1 MCSHRRLIQWLP
13 DKKEHLSRMR
23 VRLPGLK
30 EHLSRM
36 RMQFPGMKEHLSRMK
51 VQLPGLKELQPVL
64 MPRLWGSMS
73 ESSLTTA
80 EPAS

>member
-23 VRLPGLK
+23 VQLPRGLKVHLSRMRVQFPDMK

-36 RMQFPGMKEHLSRMK
+36 RMQFP
-51 VQLPGLKELQPVL
+51 
-64 MPRLWGSMS
+64 
-73 ESSLTTA
+73 A
-80 EPAS
+80 